1 MQGLIILLFILI
13 KLKGCRVN
21 KMSNLLCAE
30 FYHDEFEYLMYGT
43 KPLDT
48 DGPNREE
55 LHACYRYESGV
66 ELLFPD
72 LPAC

>member
-1 MQGLIILLFILI
+1 
-13 KLKGCRVN
+13 
-21 KMSNLLCAE
+21 MSNLLCAE
-30 FYHDEFEYLMYGT
+30 FYHDELEYLMYGT